1 MTRPFTFDWFSLS
14 SDGSFCNFFIKNWFL
29 LILIPVT
36 ILIFPYSEL
45 IWKSLL
51 RNTCAHHWIFI
62 WHHIVREERN
72 HVSDAI
78 HLILN
83 EKLGVLQNA
92 FQTNSWSTINVA
104 SQTSGKSVTKV
115 NLTFVTFSLS
125 NMSHIICDK
134 DFFKN
139 KIWNHSREIKLKDQ
153 TGLNVASHIIIL
165 YGRLQTFFQISH
177 FFLISTTFAYAM
189 RRWLTISKYAQF
201 TMHTHNYIEFL

>member
-1 MTRPFTFDWFSLS
+1 MSVNWTFFWTETIQWTVHPCRTAHSRRTVHFRQTVHFRLIIAFVILVNFTGPFYFVRPFKLCQDRFIP
-14 SDGSFCNFFIKNWFL
+14 SDGSLWNVQNSLKPVFWEVRL

-45 IWKSLL
+45 IWKNLL

-83 EKLGVLQNA
+83 EKLGVLQNV
-92 FQTNSWSTINVA
+92 FPTNSWSMTNVA
-104 SQTSGKSVTKV
+104 SQTSGKFVTKV

-125 NMSHIICDK
+125 NRLCD
-134 DFFKN
+134 
-139 KIWNHSREIKLKDQ
+139 IEIFEK
-153 TGLNVASHIIIL
+153 
-165 YGRLQTFFQISH
+165 
-177 FFLISTTFAYAM
+177 
-189 RRWLTISKYAQF
+189 
-201 TMHTHNYIEFL
+201 